1 MRSLFGQACRAGE
14 VRGSVA
20 TALPRRRRRGGGGHG
35 AAQRVRSEGPH
46 RLRGARGRGARAGR
60 LARLSGG
67 QPGVLG
73 QEVRPPHLRRR
84 RLVNLRR
91 SSAGSVMAEAG
102 AQAGGIAGG
111 IAKLMGR
118 RRTERILDCCSCR
131 PAIPPRRKRPPRRAG
146 SVGARRHLA
155 GRISTRPL
163 CGRKRALGSG
173 PGAIGARWP
182 VGTGRPHLRH
192 GSSARRRPGVQ
203 IGGPTRPHGVVGSWV
218 PGLGRLVAASALEE
232 EGALLPFIG
241 SALDKSDKI
250 SLLT

>member
-1 MRSLFGQACRAGE
+1 MPLSASGPKGRTACVGERS
-14 VRGSVA
+14 
-20 TALPRRRRRGGGGHG
+20 
-35 AAQRVRSEGPH
+35 
-46 RLRGARGRGARAGR
+46 RGARSGR

-73 QEVRPPHLRRR
+73 QEVPPPHLRRR

-111 IAKLMGR
+111 IATLMGR
-118 RRTERILDCCSCR
+118 RRTERILDCCRCR

-146 SVGARRHLA
+146 SIGARRHLA
-155 GRISTRPL
+155 GRISTPPL

-203 IGGPTRPHGVVGSWV
+203 IGGPTRPHGVMGSW
-218 PGLGRLVAASALEE
+218 
-232 EGALLPFIG
+232 G
-241 SALDKSDKI
+241 SAVWRTCVCHSFGRGGGSPTFYRKRFG
-250 SLLT
+250 